1 MTMNVITIKNY
12 LGENLIRYCA
22 ARNNNILQ
30 YTKTPVLFEYRG
42 IWNYMQPRKYIKFEN
57 GLCWIAGP
65 RSGMAII
72 LELEED
78 EAV

>member
-1 MTMNVITIKNY
+1 MTMNVITVKDY
-12 LGENLIRYCA
+12 LGESLLRHCA

-30 YTKTPVLFEYRG
+30 YTKTPVLFEYHVM
-42 IWNYMQPRKYIKFEN
+42 WNYIQPRKYVKFEN

-78 EAV
+78 ETV

>member
-1 MTMNVITIKNY
+1 MNTMIITDY
-12 LGENLIRYCA
+12 LGKSLLRHRA

-30 YTKTPVLFEYRG
+30 YTKTPVLFEYHVT
-42 IWNYMQPRKYIKFEN
+42 WNHIQPRRYIKFEN

-78 EAV
+78 ETV

>member
-1 MTMNVITIKNY
+1 MNTMVAANY
-12 LGENLIRYCA
+12 LGKSLLRHRA

-30 YTKTPVLFEYRG
+30 YTKTPVLFEYHVMRDY
-42 IWNYMQPRKYIKFEN
+42 IQPRKYIKFEN

-65 RSGMAII
+65 RPGIAII

-78 EAV
+78 ETV